1 MFKLRIER
9 RKKGLTQAELASIV
23 GVSSNYVS
31 LIEKGKK
38 IPSTKTINKM
48 AKALEIPANALLEDE
63 LRIEL
68 ANLAERYDLTAISN
82 ALKSLER
89 QLRVR

>member
-38 IPSTKTINKM
+38 TPSTKTINKM
-48 AKALEIPANALLEDE
+48 AKALGIPANALLEDE